1 MMTKA
6 TCLLFALIGA
16 AVYSQ
21 NHAEVKNEGGVDYTT
36 PATCKQYYLNDPQKY
51 EPGFY
56 YLQPSVGPK
65 FKVYCAVY
73 GYTLLMKVNGSESTF
88 KYSSEL
94 WTNSQTFQPSRFD
107 LDYNETKLQSFSTV
121 DFTELYLRVVTAS
134 VTREIIIPVQSTS
147 LLNLLKD
154 GNYTAVDLG
163 RDPWLNLVPGSFLQ
177 DYCNMAGFNVN
188 TPRLKQVRIG
198 IVANNEDSC
207 TTADSWVGVGGGNVE
222 NVSCGSS
229 DTYQMDIVVHS
240 FAYVFAR

>member
-1 MMTKA
+1 
-6 TCLLFALIGA
+6 
-16 AVYSQ
+16 
-21 NHAEVKNEGGVDYTT
+21 
-36 PATCKQYYLNDPQKY
+36 
-51 EPGFY
+51 
-56 YLQPSVGPK
+56 
-65 FKVYCAVY
+65 
-73 GYTLLMKVNGSESTF
+73 MKVNGSESTF

-177 DYCNMAGFNVN
+177 DYCNMVTRCIPLLDKYAIKRNLG
-188 TPRLKQVRIG
+188 G
-198 IVANNEDSC
+198 IQRQHPQIKTSANRNRC
-207 TTADSWVGVGGGNVE
+207 QQRRQLHN
-222 NVSCGSS
+222 C
-229 DTYQMDIVVHS
+229 
-240 FAYVFAR
+240 